1 MSFAALIQTLKSD
14 PELVNVIH
22 KIPTMNDSE
31 QRKDND
37 INITKYLEFNK
48 DNLLDLAKKNY
59 EDLVEV
65 LTNNAM
71 TLLSPNLPPILH

>member
-1 MSFAALIQTLKSD
+1 VSFVALIQTLKSD

-22 KIPTMNDSE
+22 KIPATNNSE